1 MGKLTLYGIDL
12 SPPVRSVLLTLNAL
26 GLPFEYKVVNLLGG
40 DHLKPEFLKMNPLH
54 TVPTLDDD
62 GFYLYDSHAINAYL
76 VAKYGKEDSLYPKDL
91 QQRAIVDQ
99 RLHYD
104 SSVIGSTVRAITY
117 PLIRENQT
125 EIPQAKIDAL
135 SGVYESLNTFLKSTD
150 YLAGNNLTIADF
162 SAIAILSGT
171 SIFLEVDA
179 TKFPNLAGWVQR
191 IKKLP
196 YYEEVNGSKVSQF
209 TNFIKSKNFK
219 IV

>member
-26 GLPFEYKVVNLLGG
+26 GLPFEFKVVNLLGG
-40 DHLKPEFLKMNPLH
+40 DNLKPEFLKMNPQH

-99 RLHYD
+99 HLHYD
-104 SSVIGSTVRAITY
+104 SSVIGSTVRAITS

-162 SAIAILSGT
+162 SVIAVLSGT

-179 TKFPNLAGWVQR
+179 TKFPNLAGWVER

-209 TNFIKSKNFK
+209 TNFMKSKNFK